1 MKLTNN
7 DKDYLKSIGFTSSNC
22 VDIEEISTKYKFK
35 YEIQVY
41 TNNRGGETIAFRKL
55 TQAQAIKI
63 LGRNNFLSG
72 LATSAF
78 QGSSAR
84 IGDTHKYP
92 GWTVVVYFTKPDLYS
107 RKNGLKQ
114 NTQCY
119 FDYMGTL
126 KAMLSTND

>member
-72 LATSAF
+72 LAKSAIH
-78 QGSSAR
+78 GSSAR
-84 IGDTHKYP
+84 ISDKYP
-92 GWTVVVYFTKPDLYS
+92 WWTVVVYFTKPDLYS
-107 RKNGLKQ
+107 RQNRLKQ
-114 NTQCY
+114 NTKYY
-119 FDYMGTL
+119 FDYVGTV
-126 KAMLSTND
+126 KAMLSTKD

>member
-7 DKDYLKSIGFTSSNC
+7 DKEYLKSIGFTSSNC

-72 LATSAF
+72 LATSAIY
-78 QGSSAR
+78 GSSAR
-84 IGDTHKYP
+84 IGDKYP
-92 GWTVVVYFTKPDLYS
+92 WWTVVVYFTKPDLYS
-107 RKNGLKQ
+107 RKNRLTQ
-114 NTQCY
+114 NTKCY
-119 FDYMGTL
+119 FDYVGTV
-126 KAMLSTND
+126 KALLSTND